1 MGLGPKAQQ
10 YPMHSA
16 FWEGLWF
23 LVENKDTGVKAGV
36 CGNMNVNNQSAAW
49 CKRYLLLSA
58 NPERLT
64 RGLESFRVELFIR
77 NTDFWEFSHF

>member
-1 MGLGPKAQQ
+1 MLPFDRKGGRRQPPLLAMGLGPKAQQ

-36 CGNMNVNNQSAAW
+36 CGNMNVNNQSAA
-49 CKRYLLLSA
+49 
-58 NPERLT
+58 
-64 RGLESFRVELFIR
+64 
-77 NTDFWEFSHF
+77 